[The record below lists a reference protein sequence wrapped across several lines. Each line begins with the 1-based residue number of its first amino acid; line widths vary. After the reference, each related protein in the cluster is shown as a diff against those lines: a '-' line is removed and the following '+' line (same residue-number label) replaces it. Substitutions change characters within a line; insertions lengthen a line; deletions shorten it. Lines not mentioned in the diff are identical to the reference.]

1 MSKNFTRYHS
11 IPLLLALVILVTAVP
26 ATAGPAAALGSLNNS
41 RTDTSETS
49 KVSGIDDGYG
59 SRLLF
64 SSTAVMYNPGEV
76 EVSVVGLGLPQ
87 AAVGITRSFSL
98 EAGLTV
104 APGWFGEM
112 FFAIPKFQVWSKG
125 PWNLAIDAQTVLA
138 KREAG
143 PIGSRNSVW
152 EVGSVPRMIGTV
164 NLSRA
169 SVTLG
174 VGMPLNTMGF
184 RLEDPGAAFG
194 NEASVQMSA
203 GADVEVNP
211 WMTLLTENVL
221 YLGVVSKEVAN
232 SDFLSSTEKGTVVES
247 LNGVRLHHSG
257 FALDLA
263 AGFGMSKN
271 LSKSDPSAFP
281 YLRVSYRF

>member
-1 MSKNFTRYHS
+1 MRLPCLAAGSTELFLDGPPGDNRLFPTSSYYNRPSGSFMSKNFTRYHS

-112 FFAIPKFQVWSKG
+112 FFATPKFQVWSKG

-138 KREAG
+138 
-143 PIGSRNSVW
+143 
-152 EVGSVPRMIGTV
+152 T
-164 NLSRA
+164 
-169 SVTLG
+169 
-174 VGMPLNTMGF
+174 
-184 RLEDPGAAFG
+184 D
-194 NEASVQMSA
+194 
-203 GADVEVNP
+203 
-211 WMTLLTENVL
+211 
-221 YLGVVSKEVAN
+221 
-232 SDFLSSTEKGTVVES
+232 
-247 LNGVRLHHSG
+247 
-257 FALDLA
+257 
-263 AGFGMSKN
+263 
-271 LSKSDPSAFP
+271 
-281 YLRVSYRF
+281 